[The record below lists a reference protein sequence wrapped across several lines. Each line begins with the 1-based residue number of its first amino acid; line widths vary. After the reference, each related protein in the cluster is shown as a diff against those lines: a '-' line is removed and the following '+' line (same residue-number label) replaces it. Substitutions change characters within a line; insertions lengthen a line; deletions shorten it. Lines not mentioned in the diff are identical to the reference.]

1 MLTAVKIFPFGP
13 IKVIPQE
20 KKKVIRQF
28 FQSFLKCSLPMSVS
42 KNITKKI
49 GYLAC
54 LREMTGQTYPTSA
67 STTSTSAFSRTSF
80 HGTFFDSW
88 KQL

>member
-1 MLTAVKIFPFGP
+1 MLTAVKIFPFEP
-13 IKVIPQE
+13 IKVIPQK

-28 FQSFLKCSLPMSVS
+28 FQSFLKCSLLMSVS

-49 GYLAC
+49 GHLAC

-67 STTSTSAFSRTSF
+67 STTSTSAFSRASF
-80 HGTFFDSW
+80 HSTFFDSW